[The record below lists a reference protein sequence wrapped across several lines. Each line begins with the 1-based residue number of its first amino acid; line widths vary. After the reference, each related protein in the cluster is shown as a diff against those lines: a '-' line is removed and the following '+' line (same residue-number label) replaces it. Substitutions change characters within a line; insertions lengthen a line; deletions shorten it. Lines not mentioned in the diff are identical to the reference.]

1 MKDCVSVVRELL
13 PARVPRSA
21 SQQTPKAPAEYID
34 SLPQDIQQENP
45 TAQVTYAV
53 LAVNESGRSA
63 GLSNR
68 AQVPAAP
75 TLPAPANF
83 NAQVTAQGILLTWS
97 CGPVPARALPYIQY
111 RLRVYRRGENARAD
125 TNAGEVEI
133 QDCSKTDVLDQSF
146 EWEQAYAYRATVV
159 TVVSVPGKPE
169 MQVEGDDS
177 APVKVFPHDVY
188 PPAVP
193 IGLQAVF
200 SGVGQAPFIDLV
212 WAPVTDADLAGYNVY
227 RHEEGG
233 QAAKINSELVKTPAF
248 RDSKVAA
255 GKKYFYS
262 VSAVDLRG
270 NESARSEE
278 AAESVP

>member
-1 MKDCVSVVRELL
+1 LP
-13 PARVPRSA
+13 PARLPRAA
-21 SQQTPKAPAEYID
+21 SQTTPKAQAEYID
-34 SLPQDIQQENP
+34 SLPREIQQENP

-53 LAVNESGRSA
+53 LVVNESGRSA
-63 GLSNR
+63 GLSNQV
-68 AQVPAAP
+68 QVPAAP
-75 TLPAPANF
+75 TLPVPANF

-97 CGPVPARALPYIQY
+97 CGPAPARAPPYIQY
-111 RLRVYRRGENARAD
+111 RVRVYRRGENAKAD

-133 QDCSKTDVLDQSF
+133 QDCSKTELLDQSF
-146 EWEQAYAYRATVV
+146 EWEQTYSYRATVV

-193 IGLQAVF
+193 TGLQAVF

-233 QAAKINSELVKTPAF
+233 QAVKINSELVKPPAF
-248 RDSKVAA
+248 RDSNVAA